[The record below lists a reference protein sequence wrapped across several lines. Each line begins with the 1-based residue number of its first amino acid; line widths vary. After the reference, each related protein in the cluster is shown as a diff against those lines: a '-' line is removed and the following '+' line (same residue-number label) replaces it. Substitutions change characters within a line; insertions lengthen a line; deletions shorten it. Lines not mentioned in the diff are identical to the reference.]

1 MSGLVGPA
9 LNFNKTYPER
19 VAYIHTMDP
28 QYTMLW
34 RRNQS
39 AAQQVAQQQ
48 LNQQGFAPTKNNR
61 IDFGGEFPAPIAL
74 RATGAPGCQV
84 DLDACTG
91 CGKRSVLTPWSKIY
105 GNKTGRFPCAENGRD
120 VSCRVAA
127 AVVDVNAANSKKVA
141 PVTAQPTLVAKNLA
155 ANIVSAGG
163 AVEQVLNGAV
173 QSPTANA
180 SIAINKINTRTEAAK
195 TEALAQYAASHGNNA
210 NVKGIYARSCRSC
223 GL

>member
-9 LNFNKTYPER
+9 LNFNKTYAER

-91 CGKRSVLTPWSKIY
+91 CGKRSVLTPWSEIY
-105 GNKTGRFPCAENGRD
+105 GSSRTGRFPCAKNGRD
-120 VSCRVAA
+120 VSCRGVSEH
-127 AVVDVNAANSKKVA
+127 ANNKKVQ

-163 AVEQVLNGAV
+163 AVEKVLNGAV

-180 SIAINKINTRTEAAK
+180 SISINKINTRTEAVK
-195 TEALAQYAASHGNNA
+195 TEALAHYAAAHGATA
-210 NVKGIYARSCRSC
+210 NVKDIYARSCRSC